1 MRETPRHVVAAP
13 DSFKG
18 ALSAEEAAAALA
30 DGWHDAAP
38 DDEVRLVPMADG
50 GEGTAH
56 AITVATGGTWRTARA
71 AGPDGTPLQ
80 AGYGDLGRG
89 RVVLDVAA
97 ASGLDLVDRRARD
110 VWRATS
116 RGTGDLLRHALDA
129 GADDVVLGLGG
140 SATNDGGAGLLVGL
154 GARLLDERG
163 EPVGPGAGGLRDLD
177 RVDLS
182 GLHPRLAAARV
193 RVACDVTNPLTGPD
207 GASAVF
213 GPQKGARPADVD
225 DLDRALQRLA
235 DALAAAGLPAD
246 PTTPGAGAAGGI
258 GFAALAVLGGT
269 LVSGVD
275 LVADTV
281 GLDEHCRGARLVLTG
296 EGRLDA
302 QTASG
307 KVPLGVARVASR
319 HGVPTVALVGAVG
332 EGHERVLDDIAA
344 VLPIGAAPR
353 PMPQALA
360 ATYADLRRT
369 ARQVAVLTRR

>member
-1 MRETPRHVVAAP
+1 MSGTPRRVVAAP

-30 DGWHDAAP
+30 EGWHDAAP

-71 AGPDGTPLQ
+71 TGPGGAPLE

-97 ASGLDLVDRRARD
+97 ASGLDLVDRRSRD

-116 RGTGDLLRHALDA
+116 RGTGDLLRHALD
-129 GADDVVLGLGG
+129 
-140 SATNDGGAGLLVGL
+140 DGGAGLLAGL
-154 GARLLDERG
+154 GARLLDKRG
-163 EPVGPGAGGLRDLD
+163 QRIGPGADGLRRLD

-182 GLHPRLAAARV
+182 GLHPRLGAARV
-193 RVACDVTNPLTGPD
+193 RVACDVTNPLTGPQ

-213 GPQKGARPADVD
+213 GPQKGASPADVA

-235 DALAAAGLPAD
+235 DALAAAGLDAD

-258 GFAALAVLGGT
+258 GFAALAVLGGA

-281 GLDEHCRGARLVLTG
+281 GLDAHCRDADLVLTG

-307 KVPLGVARVASR
+307 KVPLGVARVAAR

-332 EGHERVLDDIAA
+332 DGHERVLQDVAA